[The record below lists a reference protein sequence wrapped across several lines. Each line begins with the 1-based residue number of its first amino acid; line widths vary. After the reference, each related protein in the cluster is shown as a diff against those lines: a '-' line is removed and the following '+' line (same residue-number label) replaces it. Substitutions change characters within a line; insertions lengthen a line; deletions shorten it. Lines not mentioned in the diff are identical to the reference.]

1 MNIIRAIYAGLESA
15 VYSINPVIVQ
25 FCIQMAL
32 LLAVPIAF
40 CALAFG
46 RGWRFVPLQ
55 IALAIVGML
64 TAMSIPVERYVLES
78 ATSRLW
84 LAVVSVLAVI
94 FLPPLLS
101 YLTCPALGKQRTVTL
116 VIYVTIFVLS
126 LCQFCKVF

>member
-1 MNIIRAIYAGLESA
+1 MNTIRAIYVGLEQA

-32 LLAVPIAF
+32 LLAIPIAF

-55 IALAIVGML
+55 IVLAIIGML
-64 TAMSIPVERYVLES
+64 TAMSIPVENWALES
-78 ATSRLW
+78 AVARLW
-84 LAVVSVLAVI
+84 LSVVSALAVI

-101 YLTCPALGKQRTVTL
+101 YLTCPALGKQHTVTL
-116 VIYVTIFVLS
+116 VIYVTITVLS
-126 LCQFCKVF
+126 ICQLTKVF

>member
-55 IALAIVGML
+55 ITLAIVGML
-64 TAMSIPVERYVLES
+64 TAMSIPVEKWELES
-78 ATSRLW
+78 AVARLW
-84 LAVVSVLAVI
+84 LTVVSILAVI

-101 YLTCPALGKQRTVTL
+101 YLTCPAFGKQRTVTL
-116 VIYVTIFVLS
+116 VIYVTISVLS
-126 LCQFCKVF
+126 ICQLCRVF